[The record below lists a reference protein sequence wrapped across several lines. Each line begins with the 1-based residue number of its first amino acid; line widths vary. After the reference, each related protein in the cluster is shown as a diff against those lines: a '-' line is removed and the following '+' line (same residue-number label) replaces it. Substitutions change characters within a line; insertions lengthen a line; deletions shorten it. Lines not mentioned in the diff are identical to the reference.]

1 MTLHAKTTK
10 PGDNQL
16 VNTVLVGANP
26 AALKL
31 IPLLARNPQLNLVG
45 ILPTHPDD
53 LIHHLDGYGYQLANP
68 CSIKIHENAAELVQV
83 KNLSLIIDAGFNPGT
98 VRALTDAGLDHIP
111 RINPAALDTVMQR
124 SVPSQ
129 TPSLFAERLAKEVG
143 RAYRHGRSIA
153 LMLFSV
159 TDTNPD
165 DPGQAHLIRVL
176 EQSLR
181 LEDVVATL
189 PNGQVAVVL
198 PETGE
203 NTAQVASRLT
213 SNLTNHRIR
222 QGAFGAPPRRYS
234 IGWAWF
240 PQDAKTAP
248 ALMEQAK
255 ARITPV

>member
-1 MTLHAKTTK
+1 VTLHLDAIKL
-10 PGDNQL
+10 GNDHL

-26 AALKL
+26 SALGL
-31 IPLLARNPQLNLVG
+31 IPQLAHNPQLNLVG

-53 LIHHLDGYGYQLANP
+53 LIHHLDHYGYQLASP
-68 CSIKIHENAAELVQV
+68 CSIEIYDDATALAQV
-83 KNLSLIIDAGFNPGT
+83 ENLSLIIDAGFNPGT
-98 VRALTDAGLDHIP
+98 VRALTDAGLDGIP
-111 RINPAALDTVMQR
+111 RINPAALDTLMQR
-124 SVPSQ
+124 PTSSQ
-129 TPSLFAERLAKEVG
+129 VPSLFPERLAKEVG

-153 LMLFSV
+153 LMLF
-159 TDTNPD
+159 NAPD
-165 DPGQAHLIRVL
+165 SDPSGHGQQHLIRVL

-189 PNGQVAVVL
+189 PNGQIAVIL

-203 NTAQVASRLT
+203 NTALVASRLT
-213 SNLTNHRIR
+213 SNLTNNRIR

-234 IGWAWF
+234 VGWAWF